1 MKRMVLDTSHLLFA
15 VASAHARHSEQ
26 DPKDLAGLAVHSAI
40 NVLNKYYKKFKPG
53 EIALIFEGRKNW
65 RKAYTRSEACISK
78 RLYKG
83 NREKGGDSM
92 EIFFELIN
100 AFQDLIRS
108 HTSLLCL
115 QHDELEGDD
124 SFAAYVQHYADIE
137 GEEIIGV
144 SGDRDFVSLLK
155 YKNFTLINPDT
166 GKPRLV
172 ADVCGVDDA
181 EYFMFEKAIRGD
193 KGDNV
198 FPAYPRVR
206 VTRIKK
212 AYENDLERLNLF
224 NETWSELQDDGSER
238 IMKVGDLFEENML
251 LMALDK
257 QPENI
262 RQIMST
268 LVPTARENAGKFSIF
283 HFSRFCG
290 KYGLAQ
296 IGDRVDQY
304 GDLFSVSEAKTR
316 RLEEKANAQG
326 NKLIEF

>member
-15 VASAHARHSEQ
+15 VASAHARNSAQ

-65 RKAYTRSEACISK
+65 RKAYTRSEKCISQ

-92 EIFFELIN
+92 EVFFELIN
-100 AFQDLIRS
+100 AFQEMVRTHS
-108 HTSLLCL
+108 SLLCL
-115 QHDELEGDD
+115 QHDDLEGDD
-124 SFAAYVQHYADIE
+124 SFAAYVQSFDGME
-137 GEEIIGV
+137 DEEVIGV

-155 YKNFTLINPDT
+155 QKNFTLINPDT

-172 ADVCGVDDA
+172 KDVCGVDDA

-206 VTRIKK
+206 VTRIKQ
-212 AYENDLERLNLF
+212 AYEDDMARVNLF
-224 NETWSELQDDGSER
+224 NETWSEIREDGSER
-238 IMKVGDLFEENML
+238 VMRVGDLFEENML
-251 LMALDK
+251 LMALDR
-257 QPENI
+257 QPPEIRAIMATLTEN
-262 RQIMST
+262 
-268 LVPTARENAGKFSIF
+268 ARTNAGKFSIF
-283 HFSRFCG
+283 HFSKFCG
-290 KYGLAQ
+290 KYGLNQ
-296 IGDRVDQY
+296 IGERVDQF
-304 GDLFSVSEAKTR
+304 GDLFSVSEAKTL
-316 RLEEKANAQG
+316 RLEEKKNSVG
-326 NKLIEF
+326 NKLLEF